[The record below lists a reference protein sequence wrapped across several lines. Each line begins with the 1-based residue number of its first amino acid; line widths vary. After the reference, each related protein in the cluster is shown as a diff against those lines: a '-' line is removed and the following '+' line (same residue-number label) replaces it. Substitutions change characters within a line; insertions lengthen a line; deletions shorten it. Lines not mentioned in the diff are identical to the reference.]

1 MSLPLVPLPE
11 RVRPVK
17 IEEIAGQNHL
27 TGHGKPIQQ
36 MIQSGVPHSFILWG
50 PPGCGKTTLAQV
62 IAQNMGL
69 KMNAISAV
77 HAGVKEIR
85 LVLEKIESKR
95 PEILFI
101 DEIHRFNKAQQDS
114 LLNSVEKGEIF
125 LLGATTENPS
135 FEVNAALLSRCET
148 YRMNPL
154 SFETLLEIGQRA
166 IRADSYL
173 QKINFN
179 VIEWDVL
186 IEYSG
191 GDGRRL
197 LNLLEKLSMA
207 EIGNN
212 NNWDNIRIQ
221 IYLQKNP
228 SKYDKKGEMHYDTIS
243 AFIKSMRG
251 SDPNATLYWMARMIQ
266 GGEDPLFIA
275 RRMLIFAS
283 EDIGNSNPTAL
294 VIANACFQAMHQIGF
309 PEGRIILSQTAI
321 YLSTSSKSNSC
332 YVAIENALKLAD
344 KYSDVEIPLHLKNP
358 VTGLMKKMEYGKEY
372 KYPHSFDDNFVNQ
385 EYFPNELVGTKI
397 FEPGNNNRE
406 NLIRTFLKAHW
417 RNKYEY

>member
-1 MSLPLVPLPE
+1 
-11 RVRPVK
+11 
-17 IEEIAGQNHL
+17 
-27 TGHGKPIQQ
+27 
-36 MIQSGVPHSFILWG
+36 
-50 PPGCGKTTLAQV
+50 
-62 IAQNMGL
+62 
-69 KMNAISAV
+69 
-77 HAGVKEIR
+77 
-85 LVLEKIESKR
+85 
-95 PEILFI
+95 
-101 DEIHRFNKAQQDS
+101 
-114 LLNSVEKGEIF
+114 
-125 LLGATTENPS
+125 
-135 FEVNAALLSRCET
+135 
-148 YRMNPL
+148 
-154 SFETLLEIGQRA
+154 
-166 IRADSYL
+166 
-173 QKINFN
+173 
-179 VIEWDVL
+179 
-186 IEYSG
+186 
-191 GDGRRL
+191 
-197 LNLLEKLSMA
+197 MA